1 VHIVFLCNEYPAP
14 VRGGIGAFTQTLARQ
29 LVAHGHRVSVVGVY
43 RNSCT
48 REEND
53 EGVRVLRIASRGPAG
68 IRAIVDNHTL
78 WQVVDALVKT
88 EGVDVIDGPEMSF
101 WNAPRSIGAPCS
113 LRMNGGHHFFS
124 AAEGRRTRPLR
135 ARLEQRS
142 FKRAEHLCA
151 VTNFVATRTLDLLG
165 YSARPIEILHN
176 PVDTRRFRPRPD
188 VQAVP
193 GRIVFLGTVCEKK
206 GIRHLIEALPRIRR
220 EVPNAHLI
228 VAGPEWFDADS
239 GDSYTRHLL
248 RTCNPEA
255 LVGVK
260 FVGAVDHDAV
270 PALLASAEVCACPSL
285 MESQG
290 IAWAEVMATG
300 RALVA
305 SSLGPGPEVVRDG
318 VTGLLCDPR
327 DASTLADQVSR
338 LLRNRELRHRLGQ
351 CARAEAEARFSVTA
365 IATKNEMWFESIAW
379 RGQGGFR
386 ATAHRTSANAV
397 IG

>member
-1 VHIVFLCNEYPAP
+1 MHILFICHEYPPP

-29 LVAHGHRVSVVGVY
+29 LVANGHRVTVVGVY
-43 RNSCT
+43 RNPLK
-48 REEND
+48 REEHD

-68 IRAIVDNHTL
+68 IRAIVDNRTL
-78 WQVVDALVKT
+78 WQFVEALVRT

-101 WNAPRSIGAPCS
+101 WNVPQSIGAPCS

-124 AAEGRRTRPLR
+124 AAEGRRTRRIR

-142 FKRAEHLCA
+142 FRRAEHLCA
-151 VTNFVATRTLDLLG
+151 VTNFVAARTLDLLG
-165 YSARPIEILHN
+165 LSARPIEILHN
-176 PVDTRRFRPRPD
+176 PVDTHRFRPLPEIRP
-188 VQAVP
+188 VP
-193 GRIVFLGTVCEKK
+193 GRMVFLGTVCEKK
-206 GIRHLIEALPRIRR
+206 GIHYLIEAMPQIRR

-228 VAGPEWFDADS
+228 VAGREWLDPES
-239 GDSYTRHLL
+239 GDSYTSFLFRNA
-248 RTCNPEA
+248 NPEA

-260 FVGAVDHDAV
+260 FVGAVEHDEV

-318 VTGLLCDPR
+318 VSGLLCDPR
-327 DASTLADQVSR
+327 DVTKLADQVAR
-338 LLRNRELRHRLGQ
+338 LLRDRELRHRLGAA
-351 CARAEAEARFSVTA
+351 ARVEAEARFSVSTVA
-365 IATKNEMWFESIAW
+365 SKNEAWFGSITQ
-379 RGQGGFR
+379 RTR
-386 ATAHRTSANAV
+386 A
-397 IG
+397 